1 MEELR
6 KRLDLSGQQY
16 GNLTVLRPAENVDG
30 RTAWLCRC
38 GCGREAVVKIK
49 NLRSGHRSTCGM
61 CQRRGIAGL
70 TYIDGTCVEMLRKR
84 PVRKNNTSGVTGVL
98 WRADKEKWSVSL
110 TFKGRRHSLG
120 YYKQF
125 DDAVRARR
133 EAEAYYFDNFL
144 HEFAAALPEETAA
157 DSNKD

>member
-38 GCGREAVVKIK
+38 GCGREAVVKTK

-61 CQRRGIAGL
+61 CRERGIMGL
-70 TYIDGTCVEMLRKR
+70 TYIDGTCVEMLQKR
-84 PVRKNNTSGVTGVL
+84 PIRKNNTSGATGVV
-98 WRADKEKWSVSL
+98 WRSDRRRWNATL
-110 TFKGRRHSLG
+110 AFKGRRYNLG
-120 YYKQF
+120 SYRLF
-125 DDAVRARR
+125 DDALRARQ
-133 EAEAYYFDNFL
+133 EAEVYFFDNFL
-144 HEFAAALPEETAA
+144 REFAGTPSGGAA